1 MISPVAGRA
10 LNKKGTVMITSWDIY
25 WITRLDSI
33 NVVAGFA
40 VFILGIII
48 LFGIGFYREL
58 KDEYELFSVWVG
70 VAATIFFLSLLCTIF
85 TPSTKEAAA
94 IYLIPK
100 IANNE
105 QMQKIPDNAAKLLNA
120 KMEQWIDDTLAE
132 KKKEKE

>member
-1 MISPVAGRA
+1 
-10 LNKKGTVMITSWDIY
+10 MITSWDIY
-25 WITRLDSI
+25 WITRLDNI
-33 NVVAGFA
+33 NGILIIGGTLCLIFITVVLFAAGDIRHDQIWHYKKA
-40 VFILGIII
+40 IITNIII
-48 LFGIGFYREL
+48 
-58 KDEYELFSVWVG
+58 S
-70 VAATIFFLSLLCTIF
+70 TIALLLGLM
-85 TPSTKEAAA
+85 TPTTKEFAA